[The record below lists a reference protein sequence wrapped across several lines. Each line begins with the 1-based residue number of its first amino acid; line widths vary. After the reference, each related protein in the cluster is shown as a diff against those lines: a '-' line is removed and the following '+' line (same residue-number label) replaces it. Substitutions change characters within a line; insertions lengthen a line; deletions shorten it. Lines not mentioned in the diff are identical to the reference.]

1 MAPPLTPE
9 EQEARRAAGLSEASE
24 MPAPPDSLLDKL
36 ATADK
41 VEVWQL
47 KKGVRDQYCGRFPK
61 DKFNADPSFIGN
73 EYGPGDYRVWG
84 IDSSGHYIKGEV
96 GEISMAGVAFKEPE
110 PPKPQRQ
117 VVGPMTEAA
126 AMVAAIVGGL
136 SAVAK
141 EVAPMFANRV
151 DPTTQLVNL
160 LTAIKKIDGDG
171 AGGGKGGDALESFI
185 RGMELGR
192 SVVGPG
198 STAVAITTAVEK
210 VATRYLDM
218 VDPNVVKRVRE
229 LPHTN
234 GKNGAGGGN
243 GHDAPDGVKVLS
255 FEERF
260 LLEKVCGM
268 FAEKTDAEEAAA
280 TLMNTIGPA
289 YMPKLD
295 EFVSKA
301 EAVDT
306 LVTADARLKDAK
318 PWLNS
323 VMDFLRP
330 MAKQIADKVRAA
342 QSEAPQSA
350 AT

>member
-1 MAPPLTPE
+1 MAPKTPE
-9 EQEARRAAGLSEASE
+9 EEAEALRAAGLSGATEI
-24 MPAPPDSLLDKL
+24 PAPAESILDKL

-41 VEVWQL
+41 VEIWEL
-47 KKGVRDQYCGRFPK
+47 KKGVRDKYCGRFPK
-61 DKFNADPSFIGN
+61 SKFNEDPGFIGN

-84 IDSSGHYIKGEV
+84 IDASGHYIKGEV
-96 GEISMAGVAFKEPE
+96 GEISFSYAAFKEPE
-110 PPKPQRQ
+110 QPKPRQ
-117 VVGPMTEAA
+117 VAAPMTEAA

-141 EVAPMFANRV
+141 EVAPMFANRA

-160 LTAIKKIDGDG
+160 LTAMKTLNGDH
-171 AGGGKGGDALESFI
+171 APADKGDPLETFI
-185 RGMELGR
+185 RGMELGKATL
-192 SVVGPG
+192 GPG
-198 STAVAITTAVEK
+198 NTAVAITTAVEK

-218 VDPNVVKRVRE
+218 VDPRSVRQVRE
-229 LPHTN
+229 LSGPDKTQPPHPE
-234 GKNGAGGGN
+234 GN
-243 GHDAPDGVKVLS
+243 GHTVKLS

-260 LLEKVCGM
+260 LLEKVCAL
-268 FAEKTDAEEAAA
+268 FAEKIDAETAAA
-280 TLMNTIGPA
+280 DLMNAIGPS

-301 EAVDT
+301 DAVDT
-306 LVTADARLKDAK
+306 LTTSDARLKDAK

-330 MAKQIADKVRAA
+330 MAKEIAQKVRAA
-342 QSEAPQSA
+342 QAPQSA